1 LWVLG
6 DKRREKS
13 GGGER
18 VKMVDNKQMS
28 LTLLK
33 AVGEFD
39 SKINECAEVFP
50 QKTLAAPGSSAA
62 ALCVLRLWADLG
74 L

>member
-1 LWVLG
+1 
-6 DKRREKS
+6 
-13 GGGER
+13 
-18 VKMVDNKQMS
+18 MVDNKQMS

-50 QKTLAAPGSSAA
+50 QKTLAAPGSSTAA
-62 ALCVLRLWADLG
+62 PRVLRLWADLG